1 MELDE
6 KYNHDES
13 NYGESIVYFRKNPNI
28 PDEDGPIS
36 IGTWFLWVILSCKR

>member
-13 NYGESIVYFRKNPNI
+13 NYGESIVTFGKIQTFRMRMGPLALA
-28 PDEDGPIS
+28 PDFCE
-36 IGTWFLWVILSCKR
+36 